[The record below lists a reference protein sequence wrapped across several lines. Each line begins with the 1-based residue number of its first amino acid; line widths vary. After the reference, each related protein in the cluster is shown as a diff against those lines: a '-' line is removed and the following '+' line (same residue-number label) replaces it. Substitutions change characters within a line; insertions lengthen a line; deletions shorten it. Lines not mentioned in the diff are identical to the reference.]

1 MKNRIFYQLGPIG
14 KLRACMLL
22 IASVLL
28 YSSAAYG
35 YAGSEFSGK
44 IGTDE
49 IIGMAQQKRIKIT
62 GTVYDADTKETL
74 PGADVFVAGGK
85 VHTVTDIDGNFTL
98 EIPADVAQ
106 IEVAYS
112 GYKQQSVNVQ
122 GKSKVAV
129 YMHAESMLLEQLVVT
144 GAFTRRQN
152 TYTGAITA
160 VKSDDLI
167 KTGTINVIQAL
178 STLDPSFVMIE
189 NNLNGSNP
197 NALPDLQLR
206 GAGSFTDMKNTYST
220 SPNQPLFIVD
230 GFEQSLE
237 RILDMDMNRVESVNV
252 LKDATAKAI
261 YGAKAANGVIVIET
275 KTPEEG
281 KLKVSYKGEM
291 NVQAPVLS
299 SYNLLNSREK
309 LELEKLAGVWSSTD
323 PYYQM
328 LNDQEYNELYK
339 EVLRGVDTDWL
350 AIPTRVGVGH
360 KHSLNFEGGD
370 NSIRYNVNVAY
381 NDVAGVMKGSNRK
394 TLEGGFNLQYRYKNL
409 LFKEQ
414 FTFIDNVATE
424 SPYGNFSDYAKM
436 NPYYRPYD
444 ENGNINRELGGY
456 STLQSYDV
464 IYNPMLNAYSNYKD
478 ESRYTDFT
486 NNFYIEYAPF
496 ADFKAIGRIGITKR
510 KAQDDLF
517 YPNNYTTLEFSSPY
531 NYISVQPDDPDDA
544 YFKRGL
550 YQQTLQ
556 DMMTMSADITLNYS
570 KQIKKHLVFL
580 NAQYNVSTTNNNS
593 TLYEGIGFPDN
604 ATEITQALQYR
615 ESSKPSG
622 YENRTR
628 EMGFIAS
635 VNYSYDSRY
644 LFDANYRAS
653 ASSLFGANNKWGH
666 FWSVGAG
673 WNVHNE
679 SFMKNADWLDQLK
692 IRGSF
697 GYTGSHNFS
706 SYQAI
711 ATYSFF
717 NNDVYDNVVGA
728 YLMAMHN
735 PDLKWQLTEDFNIGV
750 DMTLFKRLDLTVDYY
765 EKNTSNLLTPI
776 TAAPSMGFSTF
787 VENLG
792 DSRNYGVEGKINLR
806 ILNDSKRDIFLS
818 VFGSAAWNVNTL
830 ESINDALTSIND
842 ATNKEFGGASNNL
855 AEELKKTKPRVEY
868 AEGVSLSAIW
878 AVPSLGIDPLNGE
891 EIFID
896 RFGNPTYDWSVLD
909 KRPMGDSMPK
919 VQGTFGV
926 NFDYK
931 GFSVNA
937 ILGYKLGGQYY
948 NSTLVEKVECADV
961 NYNVDERVLLDRWNT
976 PGVAA
981 KYKALTMYNQVP
993 TRPTSRFIQDFDELK
1008 MTSLNVGYDF
1018 RNCAF
1023 MKRGKSIER
1032 LKFSVAMN
1040 DLFRISTV
1048 KTERGTYYPY
1058 AQSFIFSAQITF

>member
-1 MKNRIFYQLGPIG
+1 MKHRISPQLGSAR
-14 KLRACMLL
+14 KLSVAMLL
-22 IASVLL
+22 MISVMFLSLRGYGASTEVISL
-28 YSSAAYG
+28 
-35 YAGSEFSGK
+35 
-44 IGTDE
+44 
-49 IIGMAQQKRIKIT
+49 AQQQTIKII

-74 PGADVFVAGGK
+74 PGADIFIASGK
-85 VHTVTDIDGNFTL
+85 VRTVSDINGNFTL
-98 EIPADVAQ
+98 NLPAGVESITVAYAGYKEQTVDVTGKTKVSVYMKIEALQ
-106 IEVAYS
+106 IE
-112 GYKQQSVNVQ
+112 K
-122 GKSKVAV
+122 
-129 YMHAESMLLEQLVVT
+129 LVVT
-144 GAFTRRQN
+144 GAFTRQQN

-160 VKSDDLI
+160 VKSEDLV

-178 STLDPSFVMIE
+178 SAIDPSFVMID
-189 NNLNGSNP
+189 NNLSGSNP

-237 RILDMDMNRVESVNV
+237 RILDMDMNRVASVNV

-275 KTPEEG
+275 KVPEEG
-281 KLKVSYKGEM
+281 KLKVSYKGEL
-291 NVQAPVLS
+291 NLQAPVLG
-299 SYNLLNSREK
+299 SYNLLNAREK
-309 LELEKLAGVWSSTD
+309 LELEKIAGVYSSTD
-323 PYYQM
+323 PYYQIIA
-328 LNDQEYNELYK
+328 DQEYNELYK

-350 AIPTRVGVGH
+350 AIPTRVGIGH

-370 NSIRYNVNVAY
+370 NTIRYNVNVAY

-394 TLEGGFNLQYRYKNL
+394 TFEGGFNLQYRYKNL

-414 FTFIDNVATE
+414 FAFLDNNATE

-444 ENGNINRELGGY
+444 ENGNVNRELGGY

-478 ESRYTDFT
+478 ESKYTDFT
-486 NNFYIEYAPF
+486 NNFYIEWKPF
-496 ADFKAIGRIGITKR
+496 ADFKAVGRIGITKR
-510 KAQDDLF
+510 KTQDDLF

-556 DMMTMSADITLNYS
+556 DMTTMSADITLNWS

-580 NAQYNVSTTNNNS
+580 NAQYNISTTSSKS
-593 TLYEGIGFPDN
+593 TLYEGVGFPDN

-622 YENRTR
+622 YENKSR
-628 EMGFIAS
+628 ELGFIAS

-673 WNVHNE
+673 WNLHNE
-679 SFMKNADWLDQLK
+679 AFMKNADWINLMK

-706 SYQAI
+706 SFQAI

-717 NNDVYDNVVGA
+717 NNDVYDNVIGA

-735 PDLKWQLTEDFNIGV
+735 PDLKWQLTEDFNIGM
-750 DMTLFKRLDLTVDYY
+750 DLTLFNRLDLTVDYY
-765 EKNTSNLLTPI
+765 EKNTSNMLTPI

-792 DSRNYGVEGKINLR
+792 DSRNYGVEGKINVR
-806 ILNDSKRDIFLS
+806 ILNNAKSDVYLS
-818 VFGSAAWNVNTL
+818 VFGSAAWNVNKL
-830 ESINDALTSIND
+830 ESINEALASINTE
-842 ATNKEFGGASNNL
+842 TNKEFSGASNNL

-878 AVPSLGIDPLNGE
+878 AVPSLGIDPLNGK

-896 RFGNPTYDWSVLD
+896 RFGKPTYDWSVLD
-909 KRPMGDSMPK
+909 KRPMGDAMPK

-931 GFSVNA
+931 GFTVNA
-937 ILGYKLGGQYY
+937 ILGYKIGGQYY

-961 NYNVDERVLLDRWNT
+961 NYNVDKRVLLDRWNT

-1018 RNCAF
+1018 RNWAF